1 MPLAG
6 TGKTRYNGSMAEKR
20 KKAGKPPKNDPDD
33 IKAIQ
38 KKIDAYF
45 DKCRDDEE
53 HPTWCGLALALGYAT
68 RQSLWEKSNGDEK
81 ISLPIK
87 IAMLRVEE
95 SYEKG
100 LRSPAPAGCIFA
112 LKNRGWTDKPDDKEK
127 DETIAKLLAIA
138 ERLTGGHG

>member
-1 MPLAG
+1 
-6 TGKTRYNGSMAEKR
+6 MAEKR

-33 IKAIQ
+33 IKSIQ
-38 KKIDAYF
+38 AKIDAYF

-68 RQSLWEKSNGDEK
+68 RQTLWENATAGNK

-100 LRSPAPAGCIFA
+100 LRSPAPVGCIFA
-112 LKNRGWTDKPDDKEK
+112 LKNRGWTDKAEEEK
-127 DETIAKLLAIA
+127 QDNKLEVIISD
-138 ERLTGGHG
+138 RRKR

>member
-1 MPLAG
+1 M
-6 TGKTRYNGSMAEKR
+6 RYNGSMAEKR

-45 DKCRDDEE
+45 DKCREDEE
-53 HPTWCGLALALGYAT
+53 HPTWCGLALGLGYSS
-68 RQSLWEKSNGDEK
+68 RQSLWENATAGSP

-100 LRSPAPAGCIFA
+100 LRTPAPTGCIFA
-112 LKNRGWTDKPDDKEK
+112 LKNRGWRDKFDD
-127 DETIAKLLAIA
+127 DEEASDNILKIEFDYETKNK
-138 ERLTGGHG
+138 